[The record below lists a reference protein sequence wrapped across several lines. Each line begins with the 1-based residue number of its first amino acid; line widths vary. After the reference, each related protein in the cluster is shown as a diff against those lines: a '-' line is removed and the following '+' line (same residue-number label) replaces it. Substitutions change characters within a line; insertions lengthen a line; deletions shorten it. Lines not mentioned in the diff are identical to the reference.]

1 LAGKGRLDSP
11 RPENL
16 SGCCGRDGNAHPNGG
31 KPPWST
37 KQKEKSN
44 KEAAEVKAVHFLKNI
59 SEREMD
65 MERQGPRSSYIY
77 GHYVSIQTP

>member
-1 LAGKGRLDSP
+1 M
-11 RPENL
+11 
-16 SGCCGRDGNAHPNGG
+16 SGCGGRDGNAHPNGG
-31 KPPWST
+31 KPPRS